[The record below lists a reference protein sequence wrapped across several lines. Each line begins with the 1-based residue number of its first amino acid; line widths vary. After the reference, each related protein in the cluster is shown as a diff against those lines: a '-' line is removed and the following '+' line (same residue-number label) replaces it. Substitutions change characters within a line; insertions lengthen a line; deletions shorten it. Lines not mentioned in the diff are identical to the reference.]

1 MEETKEFDQTETEE
15 PKNEESEKTEIEAP
29 KTEEPEKPETNE
41 HDVPPVLE
49 KPDLD
54 IVDRI
59 VIVEVVKEDDKKETQ
74 VQFYDQTE
82 NESQEDAAEEISE
95 IETDTFFAEADE
107 ILVETET
114 HPESDEE
121 TESDTDTASA
131 SDDAASDFDSD
142 QTGSESEP
150 ETETQSVM
158 LLNIDS
164 DINTSYLQSID
175 LKLTC
180 IIFIL
185 LFTVCE
191 RKMRYGVRSLCGRI
205 KND

>member
-1 MEETKEFDQTETEE
+1 MESDTNLAADPAAEETRELEQTESGDPETEA
-15 PKNEESEKTEIEAP
+15 SG
-29 KTEEPEKPETNE
+29 EEPEKSETNE
-41 HDVPPVLE
+41 HDIPPVLDNPE
-49 KPDLD
+49 PD

-59 VIVEVVKEDDKKETQ
+59 VIVEVVKEDKK
-74 VQFYDQTE
+74 
-82 NESQEDAAEEISE
+82 DAAE
-95 IETDTFFAEADE
+95 DF
-107 ILVETET
+107 LETET
-114 HPESDEE
+114 QPESDEE
-121 TESDTDTASA
+121 TESDTDTA

-142 QTGSESEP
+142 QTGSESET

-164 DINTSYLQSID
+164 DINTSCLQSID

-191 RKMRYGVRSLCGRI
+191 RKLRYGVRALCGRI